1 MMVGNEFP
9 GDDNRPLKQIQF
21 DLYGDMVSLLFATQ
35 RQRYLDAANLM
46 EIDTELSLR
55 LRQINSFDHRTLQHA
70 HDLLAALFRF
80 LHPHA
85 SQRLLGQSEESLQIE
100 LQRAYRE
107 FFEEQI
113 ALLSTNGDFTRAV
126 CRATAFAN
134 QPIGVSAENTLL
146 QIIIQHAESK
156 GLALRIAIQ
165 SKEYYQGE
173 EANH

>member
-1 MMVGNEFP
+1 MMVGSEFP
-9 GDDNRPLKQIQF
+9 GDDNQTLKQIQF
-21 DLYGDMVSLLFATQ
+21 DLYGDMVSLLFTTQ
-35 RQRYLDAANLM
+35 RQRYIDAANLM
-46 EIDTELSLR
+46 EIDTKLSLK
-55 LRQINSFDHRTLQHA
+55 LLQINSFDHRTLQHS

-85 SQRLLGQSEESLQIE
+85 SQRLLGQSEESLQME
-100 LQRAYRE
+100 LRQACRE

-134 QPIGVSAENTLL
+134 QPVGVAAENTLL

-156 GLALRIAIQ
+156 GLLLKTATK
-165 SKEYYQGE
+165 SKED
-173 EANH
+173 